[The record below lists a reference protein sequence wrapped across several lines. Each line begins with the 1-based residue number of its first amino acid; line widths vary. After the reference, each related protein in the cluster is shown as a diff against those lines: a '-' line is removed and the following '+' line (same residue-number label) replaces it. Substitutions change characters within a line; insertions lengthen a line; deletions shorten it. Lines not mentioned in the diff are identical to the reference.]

1 MQQNSPRWN
10 EISRSAFEHEKL
22 GLELLARAVP
32 DSPPYRVWANFEFQD
47 GHGQWH
53 EVDALVVGQ
62 SRIHLLE
69 LKSYRGRLGG
79 DEHRWVTDRGGRV
92 DQMRSPMVTTRRKAQ
107 RLKSKL
113 EEEFTRIARDP
124 KNSAEVRRAAEE
136 FGRVPWI
143 QEAVFLHNPELV
155 SHLPANKAHNI
166 FGVDP
171 SDFPTL
177 QVDTGLPPI
186 AQRVQ
191 EPAGRDRISENQSV
205 LIAIAMQKIA
215 GIAVRD
221 QLAGSFLLHDRID
234 SDDAR
239 FHEWDGEHKDT
250 GDLITARVLN
260 LDVTTSEGERKLM
273 RQLLRREYDLLAGLN
288 HQNIVAPR
296 SRETLQGTS
305 DDVVIYPALPDF
317 QPLDVVLPGAQLS
330 ARERSSIVR
339 QIADALLYA
348 HQHQVVHR
356 GLDPT
361 TVLLNTERLAAL
373 PVDRPGRI
381 EVKVDGWS
389 RAGSVETAGTVLG
402 STGMSTTRVDDN
414 TAARTYSAPEAAG
427 VRTPDRLAADLFSLG
442 AVAYYVLTGGEH
454 PAPDRSS
461 LLDRLERD
469 RGLDVTAVTSEF
481 EQGLRV
487 LIKEATAPVVTDRRK
502 PFLSG
507 NAMPGDTPVRAFAE
521 RWEVAASP
529 ESVADRSE
537 EMDAL
542 APMIDGL
549 IADRFMVK
557 QVLGSGSTA
566 LGILVEDTDSPSNT
580 KKVLKVARDDRA
592 AERLRDEAEVLR
604 SLAKG
609 LPAKYDK
616 LFVRL
621 LEDPLVVHRNRTCL
635 VLSNCGTVTLASALQ
650 LGALQQDHF
659 WRFAANLADML
670 VALEAAGVTHR
681 DIKPANLGILRPGGH
696 RHLALFDFSA
706 SRESVQH
713 TEVGTGAY
721 RDPFL
726 GRHSRK
732 TADSSAE
739 RYAAGVVLYEMATGE
754 KPTYGDGLTEPS
766 LTDGLITVDRT
777 LLPAEWSDELVQAMT
792 SLFQRLLGGDE
803 SARFGSAE
811 EFREGLTAASAL
823 YGTSPSR
830 LAGARSDDDEET
842 STRTSAVDGST
853 TARSTTTVAGGE
865 TATITAV
872 ALPTLSELADE
883 LLSRS
888 GSSRTSDYRLVR
900 AILGRADS
908 APEDPFQAMTG
919 FATTLNVSAGRIPQ
933 LTGKFPALW
942 DSSPTLRAAFDE
954 IRAVTRREIVRRG
967 GVASIRQIAAAL
979 EHSFGTVPGRGRTQE
994 ERLRLGVLRMFDLGL
1009 HRAKDSEESG
1019 LELIRRG
1026 RGGRVI
1032 GMTLNP
1038 NWARPLASELNQ
1050 AAQDLLAEPGVRLVS
1065 AENVDVELNA
1075 VAERRVTEDSGD
1087 RVDPL
1092 TLRELAVL
1100 GDDELALTAAGELY
1114 STSMGLRDLIA
1125 LTLPRAAQHFSLE
1138 LLKDSIRARFP
1149 KLRNRDPRREDV
1161 DAALAE
1167 HMPGMAW
1174 DATKGIYS
1182 YSGASTGLS
1191 MVHTRTPSAHT
1202 TMRRQ
1207 KDDPLV
1213 EQLARAASA
1222 GGFRSISV
1230 PYGRS
1235 DEIAEHLAERLE
1247 GRRVDLSAEVL
1258 DRLDTLLD
1266 ETGQADK
1273 RADFYRLP
1281 RAQLRSV
1288 MESNVRSVLDHIDAT
1303 PASAVVLTEASLLA
1317 EYGLLDQLS
1326 RWTDLSSS
1334 PRRPVVLVSGRATDA
1349 PGQPDLVDGEKLPIT
1364 SDSQLVSV

>member
-1 MQQNSPRWN
+1 MQQNSDRWI
-10 EISRSAFEHEKL
+10 EVSRSAFEHEKL

-53 EVDALVVGQ
+53 EIDAMVIGQ

-79 DEHRWVTDRGGRV
+79 DEHRWVTDRGGRIN
-92 DQMRSPMVTTRRKAQ
+92 QMRSPMVTMRRKAQ

-113 EEEFTRIARDP
+113 EEEFTRIAGDP
-124 KNSAEVRRAAEE
+124 ANSPQVRQAAKE

-171 SDFPTL
+171 ADFPTEN
-177 QVDTGLPPI
+177 VDTGLPPI
-186 AQRVQ
+186 AERVQ
-191 EPAGRDRISENQSV
+191 ESAGRDRISEHQSL

-250 GDLITARVLN
+250 GDPITARVLN

-305 DDVVIYPALPDF
+305 DDVVIYPALLAF
-317 QPLDVVLPGAQLS
+317 RPLDVALPGAQLS
-330 ARERSSIVR
+330 AEERTSIVH

-361 TVLLNTERLAAL
+361 TVLLNVERLTTL
-373 PVDRPGRI
+373 PVGRPGRI

-402 STGMSTTRVDDN
+402 STGMSTTRLDDN
-414 TAARTYSAPEAAG
+414 TTARAYSAPEAAG
-427 VRTPDRLAADLFSLG
+427 ARTPDRLAADLFSLG
-442 AVAYYVLTGGEH
+442 AVAYYVLTGGED
-454 PAPDRSS
+454 PAPDRSA

-481 EQGLRV
+481 DQGLRE

-502 PFLSG
+502 PFLPD
-507 NAMPGDTPVRAFAE
+507 NAMPGDTPIRAFAQS
-521 RWEVAASP
+521 WDLAAST
-529 ESVADRSE
+529 EKVTERSE

-549 IADRFMVK
+549 IADRFMVR

-566 LGILVEDTDSPSNT
+566 LGILVEDTDSSDNA
-580 KKVLKVARDDRA
+580 KKVLKVARDERA
-592 AERLRDEAEVLR
+592 AERLRVEAEVLR
-604 SLAKG
+604 SLAEG
-609 LPAKYDK
+609 VPRKYEK
-616 LFVRL
+616 LFVKL
-621 LEDPLVVHRNRTCL
+621 LENPMVVHRDRTCL
-635 VLSNCGTVTLASALQ
+635 VLSNCGTMTLASALQ
-650 LGALQQDHF
+650 LGAQPQENF

-739 RYAAGVVLYEMATGE
+739 RYAAGVVLFEMATGE

-766 LTDGLITVDRT
+766 LTDGQVTIDRDQ
-777 LLPAEWSDELVQAMT
+777 LPAEWNDEVVEAMS

-811 EFREGLTAASAL
+811 EFREGLAVAASL
-823 YGTSPSR
+823 YGGSPSR
-830 LAGARSDDDEET
+830 GSVGTGDDDEAAPT
-842 STRTSAVDGST
+842 PASTVGGST
-853 TARSTTTVAGGE
+853 TTPSTTTATGE
-865 TATITAV
+865 NSTATLAP
-872 ALPTLSELADE
+872 LPELSELADE
-883 LLSRS
+883 LLARSGGSRS
-888 GSSRTSDYRLVR
+888 SDHRLVK
-900 AILGRADS
+900 AILGRSDV

-919 FATTLNVSAGRIPQ
+919 FAAILNVSAGRIPQ
-933 LTGKFPALW
+933 LTGKFPDLW
-942 DSSPTLRAAFDE
+942 NSSPTLRGAFDE
-954 IRAVTRREIVRRG
+954 IRSATRREIVRRG

-979 EHSFGTVPGRGRTQE
+979 ESSFGSVPGRRREQE

-1009 HRAKDSEESG
+1009 HRAKDAEESG

-1032 GMTLNP
+1032 GMTLYP
-1038 NWARPLASELNQ
+1038 EWGRPLASELNQ
-1050 AAQDLLAEPGVRLVS
+1050 AAQDLLAEPGVRVVS
-1065 AENVDVELNA
+1065 AENVDVELGA
-1075 VAERRVTEDSGD
+1075 VAERIVVEFSDD

-1114 STSMGLRDLIA
+1114 STSMSLRDLIA
-1125 LTLPRAAQHFSLE
+1125 LTLPRAAQHFSLD

-1149 KLRNRDPRREDV
+1149 RLRIRDPRREDV
-1161 DAALAE
+1161 DAAVSE
-1167 HMPGMAW
+1167 HMPGMSW
-1174 DATKGIYS
+1174 DPKKGIYS
-1182 YSGASTGLS
+1182 YSDAPTGLS

-1207 KDDPLV
+1207 KNDPLV
-1213 EQLARAASA
+1213 DQLARAASA
-1222 GGFRSISV
+1222 GGFRSVSV

-1235 DEIAEHLAERLE
+1235 DEIAEQLAERL
-1247 GRRVDLSAEVL
+1247 GGKRVDLAADVL
-1258 DRLDTLLD
+1258 DRLDTLL
-1266 ETGQADK
+1266 EESGQTDK
-1273 RADFYRLP
+1273 RGDFYRLP
-1281 RAQLRSV
+1281 REQLRSV
-1288 MESNVRSVLDHIDAT
+1288 METNVRSVLDQIDAT
-1303 PASAVVLTEASLLA
+1303 PAAAVVITEASLLA
-1317 EYGLLDQLS
+1317 EYGLLDQLG

-1334 PRRPVVLVSGRATDA
+1334 PRRPVVLISGRATDA

>member
-1 MQQNSPRWN
+1 MQQNSDRWN
-10 EISRSAFEHEKL
+10 EVSRSAFEHEKL

-53 EVDALVVGQ
+53 EIDAMVIGQ

-79 DEHRWVTDRGGRV
+79 DEHRWTTDRGGRI
-92 DQMRSPMVTTRRKAQ
+92 DRMRSPMVTTRRKAQ

-113 EEEFTRIARDP
+113 EEEFTRIARDSA
-124 KNSAEVRRAAEE
+124 NSPQVRRAAEE

-155 SHLPANKAHNI
+155 SHLPTNKAHNI

-171 SDFPTL
+171 ADFPTEH
-177 QVDTGLPPI
+177 VDTGLPPI
-186 AQRVQ
+186 AERVQ
-191 EPAGRDRISENQSV
+191 EAAGRDRISEHQSL

-221 QLAGSFLLHDRID
+221 QLAGSFLLHDRIA

-239 FHEWDGEHKDT
+239 FHEWNGEHKDT
-250 GDLITARVLN
+250 GDPITARVLN
-260 LDVTTSEGERKLM
+260 LDMTTSEGERKLM

-317 QPLDVVLPGAQLS
+317 QPLDVALPGAQLS
-330 ARERSSIVR
+330 AEERASIVH
-339 QIADALLYA
+339 QIASALLYA

-356 GLDPT
+356 WLDPT
-361 TVLLNTERLAAL
+361 TVLLNVERLATL
-373 PVDRPGRI
+373 PVGRPGRI

-402 STGMSTTRVDDN
+402 STGMSTTRLDEN
-414 TAARTYSAPEAAG
+414 TAARAYSAPEAAG
-427 VRTPDRLAADLFSLG
+427 ARTPDRLAADLFSLG
-442 AVAYYVLTGGEH
+442 AVAYYVLTGGED
-454 PAPDRSS
+454 PAPDRSA

-469 RGLDVTAVTSEF
+469 RGLDVTAVTNEF
-481 EQGLRV
+481 DQGLRE
-487 LIKEATAPVVTDRRK
+487 LIKESTAPVVTDRRK
-502 PFLSG
+502 PFLPD
-507 NAMPGDTPVRAFAE
+507 NAMLGDTPVRAFAE
-521 RWEVAASP
+521 RWDIAASP
-529 ESVADRSE
+529 EKVSERSE

-566 LGILVEDTDSPSNT
+566 LGVLVEDTDSPTNA
-580 KKVLKVARDDRA
+580 KKVLKVARDERA
-592 AERLRDEAEVLR
+592 AERLHVEAEVLR
-604 SLAKG
+604 SLAQG
-609 LPAKYDK
+609 LPSKYEK
-616 LFVRL
+616 LFVQL
-621 LEDPLVVHRNRTCL
+621 LADPLVVHRNRTCL

-739 RYAAGVVLYEMATGE
+739 RYAAGVVLFEMAMGE

-766 LTDGLITVDRT
+766 LTNGQVTIDRT
-777 LLPAEWSDELVQAMT
+777 QLAVEWSDELVEAMS

-811 EFREGLTAASAL
+811 EFREGLVAASLL
-823 YGTSPSR
+823 YDSSPSR
-830 LAGARSDDDEET
+830 GSARRSDDDEASRPPT
-842 STRTSAVDGST
+842 STVRGT
-853 TARSTTTVAGGE
+853 TTMPSTTTANGE
-865 TATITAV
+865 TNAATLV
-872 ALPTLSELADE
+872 ALPGLSELADE
-883 LLSRS
+883 LLARS
-888 GSSRTSDYRLVR
+888 GGPRSSDYRLVR
-900 AILGRADS
+900 AILGRSDA
-908 APEDPFQAMTG
+908 APDDPFQAMTG
-919 FATTLNVSAGRIPQ
+919 FAATLNVTAGRIPQ

-942 DSSPTLRAAFDE
+942 DASPTLRVAFDE
-954 IRAVTRREIVRRG
+954 IHSATRREIVRRG

-979 EHSFGTVPGRGRTQE
+979 EHSFGSVPGRRREQE

-1032 GMTLNP
+1032 GMTLHP
-1038 NWARPLASELNQ
+1038 TWARPLASELNQ
-1050 AAQDLLAEPGVRLVS
+1050 AAQDLLAEPGVRLVA

-1075 VAERRVTEDSGD
+1075 VAERIIGAVSDD

-1100 GDDELALTAAGELY
+1100 GDDELALTTAGELY

-1138 LLKDSIRARFP
+1138 LLRDSIRARFP

-1167 HMPGMAW
+1167 HMPGMSW
-1174 DATKGIYS
+1174 DPKKGIYS
-1182 YSGASTGLS
+1182 YADAPTGLS

-1235 DEIAEHLAERLE
+1235 DEIAEQLAERL
-1247 GRRVDLSAEVL
+1247 GGKRIDLSADVL
-1258 DRLDTLLD
+1258 DRLDNLL
-1266 ETGQADK
+1266 EESGQSDK
-1273 RADFYRLP
+1273 RGDFYRLP
-1281 RAQLRSV
+1281 REQLRSV
-1288 MESNVRSVLDHIDAT
+1288 MESNVRSVLDQVDAT
-1303 PASAVVLTEASLLA
+1303 PAAAVVLTEASLLA

-1326 RWTDLSSS
+1326 RWTDLSSG